1 MNELIH
7 TTILGM
13 KRGTD
18 VSVEDAE
25 AVLDEILACED
36 RSLLVDLLSAWNE
49 KGITEDEIYGF
60 ASILRK
66 RCLRV
71 HGHEDS
77 VDIVGTGGGS
87 QKPFNVST
95 AAAIVTSAAGLK
107 VAKHGNR
114 AATSRSGAI
123 DVLSALGLEPSLGPA
138 SAEMNLRRHGLA
150 FLFAPAFHRL
160 SPKLADARRSLAF
173 PTIFNCIGPLANP
186 AFAEYQVIGTW
197 SADLVP
203 KVANA
208 LYRLGT
214 KRSIV
219 VNGSGGLDEIS
230 TNGTTIVAE
239 VTPDGISNYE
249 LAADSFGLE
258 PGKTAMTRVED
269 PAESA
274 ARIRSVFEGERGA
287 ARDTVI
293 ANSAAAIFV
302 VGKAASL
309 VEGAELAADAIDS
322 GKTTRKLKLLSAEV
336 ALAA

>member
-1 MNELIH
+1 MTDLIH

-13 KRGTD
+13 KRGAD
-18 VSVEDAE
+18 VSVEDTE

-36 RSLLVDLLSAWNE
+36 RKLLVDLLTTWNE
-49 KGITEDEIYGF
+49 KGIAEDEIYGF
-60 ASILRK
+60 ASVLRN
-66 RCLRV
+66 RCRRIR
-71 HGHEDS
+71 GHEDS

-95 AAAIVTSAAGLK
+95 AAAIVTAAAGQK

-160 SPKLADARRSLAF
+160 SPKLADARRSLPF

-186 AFAEYQVIGTW
+186 AFAEYQVIGAW

-203 KVANA
+203 KIARA
-208 LYRLGT
+208 LHRLGT

-230 TNGTTIVAE
+230 INGTTIVSE
-239 VTPDGISNYE
+239 VTPNGISNYE
-249 LAADSFGLE
+249 IAADSFGLE
-258 PGKTAMTRVED
+258 ASKESLPKAECV
-269 PAESA
+269 AESA
-274 ARIRSVFEGERGA
+274 ARIRSVVEGELGPE
-287 ARDTVI
+287 RDMVI

-302 VGKAASL
+302 AGKAASL
-309 VEGAELAADAIDS
+309 TEAAELASDAIDS
-322 GKTTRKLKLLSAEV
+322 GNTLKKLELLSAEV

>member
-1 MNELIH
+1 MNEILH

-13 KRGTD
+13 KRGVD
-18 VSVEDAE
+18 VSAEYAE
-25 AVLDEILACED
+25 AVLDAILASGD
-36 RSLLVDLLSAWNE
+36 RKVLVDLLTAWNH

-60 ASILRK
+60 ARILRD
-66 RCLRV
+66 RCRRV

-95 AAAIVTSAAGLK
+95 TAAIVTSAAGLK

-123 DVLSALGLEPSLGPA
+123 DVLSALNLEPSLGPG

-160 SPKLADARRSLAF
+160 SAKLADARRSLPF

-186 AFAEYQVIGTW
+186 ANAQYQVIGTW
-197 SADLVP
+197 SGDLVP
-203 KVANA
+203 KIANA
-208 LYRLGT
+208 LHRLGT
-214 KRSIV
+214 TRSLV
-219 VNGSGGLDEIS
+219 VNGSNGLDEIS
-230 TNGTTIVAE
+230 ISGTTIAAE
-239 VTPDGISNYE
+239 VTPDGVRNYE

-258 PGKTAMTRVED
+258 ESTTSLPKAESV
-269 PAESA
+269 AESA
-274 ARIRSVFEGERGA
+274 ERIRSVLNGEKGV
-287 ARDTVI
+287 ARDMVI
-293 ANSAAAIFV
+293 ANSAAAIFIA
-302 VGKAASL
+302 GRSASL
-309 VEGAELAADAIDS
+309 LEGAKIAADAIDS
-322 GKTTRKLKLLSAEV
+322 GKATEKLDILSAEV

>member
-1 MNELIH
+1 MNEILH

-13 KRGTD
+13 KRGVD
-18 VSVEDAE
+18 VSAANAE
-25 AVLDEILACED
+25 AVLDAILASED
-36 RSLLVDLLSAWNE
+36 RKILVDLLTAWNH

-60 ASILRK
+60 ARILRD
-66 RCLRV
+66 RCRRV
-71 HGHEDS
+71 NGHEDS

-123 DVLSALGLEPSLGPA
+123 DVLSKLNLEPSLGPG

-160 SPKLADARRSLAF
+160 SAKLADARRSLPF

-186 AFAEYQVIGTW
+186 ANAQFQVIGTW
-197 SADLVP
+197 SGDLVP
-203 KVANA
+203 KIANA
-208 LYRLGT
+208 LHRLGT
-214 KRSIV
+214 TRSLV
-219 VNGSGGLDEIS
+219 VNGSNGLDEIS
-230 TNGTTIVAE
+230 ISGTTIAAE
-239 VTPDGISNYE
+239 VTPDGVRNYE

-258 PGKTAMTRVED
+258 ESKVSLPKAESV
-269 PAESA
+269 AESA
-274 ARIRSVFEGERGA
+274 DRIRSVLNGERGI
-287 ARDTVI
+287 ARDMVI
-293 ANSAAAIFV
+293 ANSAAAIFIA
-302 VGKAASL
+302 GRAASL
-309 VEGAELAADAIDS
+309 LEGATIAADAIDS
-322 GKTTRKLKLLSAEV
+322 GKATEKLDILSAEV

>member
-1 MNELIH
+1 MTDLIH

-13 KRGTD
+13 KRGAD
-18 VSVEDAE
+18 VSVEDTE

-36 RSLLVDLLSAWNE
+36 RKLLVDLLTTWNE
-49 KGITEDEIYGF
+49 KGIAEDEIYGF
-60 ASILRK
+60 ASVLRD
-66 RCLRV
+66 RCRRIR
-71 HGHEDS
+71 GHEDS

-160 SPKLADARRSLAF
+160 SPKLADARRSLPF

-203 KVANA
+203 KIASA
-208 LYRLGT
+208 LHRLGT

-219 VNGSGGLDEIS
+219 VNGSNGLDEIS
-230 TNGTTIVAE
+230 INGTTIAAE
-239 VTPDGISNYE
+239 VTAEGIRRYE

-258 PGKTAMTRVED
+258 ATKTLLTRAEGV
-269 PAESA
+269 AESA
-274 ARIRSVFEGERGA
+274 SRIRSVVEGESGP
-287 ARDTVI
+287 ARDMVI

-302 VGKAASL
+302 AGKAASL
-309 VEGAELAADAIDS
+309 TEAAELAADAIDS
-322 GKTTRKLKLLSAEV
+322 GNTLKKLELLSAEV

>member
-1 MNELIH
+1 MTDLIH

-13 KRGTD
+13 KRGAD
-18 VSVEDAE
+18 VSVEDTE

-36 RSLLVDLLSAWNE
+36 RKLLVDFLTTWNE

-60 ASILRK
+60 VGVLRD
-66 RCLRV
+66 RCRRIR
-71 HGHEDS
+71 GHEDS

-123 DVLSALGLEPSLGPA
+123 DVLSSLGLEPSLGPA

-160 SPKLADARRSLAF
+160 SPKLVDARRSLSF

-186 AFAEYQVIGTW
+186 AFAEYQVIGAW

-203 KVANA
+203 KIARA
-208 LYRLGT
+208 LHRLGT

-230 TNGTTIVAE
+230 INGTTIVLE

-249 LAADSFGLE
+249 IAADSFGLE
-258 PGKTAMTRVED
+258 VSKASLPK
-269 PAESA
+269 AECVADSA
-274 ARIRSVFEGERGA
+274 ARIRSVFEGELGL
-287 ARDTVI
+287 ARDMVI

-302 VGKAASL
+302 AGKAASL
-309 VEGAELAADAIDS
+309 TEAAELASDAIDS
-322 GKTTRKLKLLSAEV
+322 GNTLEKLDILSAEV
-336 ALAA
+336 AIAA

>member
-1 MNELIH
+1 MTDLIH

-13 KRGTD
+13 KRGAD
-18 VSVEDAE
+18 VSVEDTE

-36 RSLLVDLLSAWNE
+36 RKLLVDLLTTWNE
-49 KGITEDEIYGF
+49 KGIAEDEIYGF
-60 ASILRK
+60 ASVLRN
-66 RCLRV
+66 RCRRIR
-71 HGHEDS
+71 GHEDS

-95 AAAIVTSAAGLK
+95 AAAIVTAAAGQK

-160 SPKLADARRSLAF
+160 SPKLADARRSLPF

-186 AFAEYQVIGTW
+186 AFAEYQVIGAW

-203 KVANA
+203 KIARA
-208 LYRLGT
+208 LHRLGT

-230 TNGTTIVAE
+230 INGTTIVAE
-239 VTPDGISNYE
+239 VTPNGISNYE
-249 LAADSFGLE
+249 IAADSFGLE
-258 PGKTAMTRVED
+258 ASQASLPKAESV
-269 PAESA
+269 AESA
-274 ARIRSVFEGERGA
+274 ARIRSVVEGESGP
-287 ARDTVI
+287 ARDMVI
-293 ANSAAAIFV
+293 ANSAAAIFIA
-302 VGKAASL
+302 GGADSL
-309 VEGAELAADAIDS
+309 VDAADIAAHAIDS
-322 GKTTRKLKLLSAEV
+322 GNTLKKLELLSAEV